1 MNLKQKLS
9 SRKLWAAVVGVVT
22 GLAMIFGLDENTI
35 NTVAGAIVSVSSVMT
50 YIITEGVV
58 DATAVGNAA
67 NKVQDAIEQVQGDS
81 NTSN

>member
-1 MNLKQKLS
+1 MNLKQKLT
-9 SRKLWAAVVGVVT
+9 SRKFLAAVVGLIT
-22 GLAMIFGLDENTI
+22 GLSMIFGLDENTI

-67 NKVQDAIEQVQGDS
+67 NKVQDAIDQIQGD

>member
-1 MNLKQKLS
+1 MSLKQKLS
-9 SRKLWAAVVGVVT
+9 SRKFLAAVVGLIT
-22 GLAMIFGLDENTI
+22 GLSMIFGLDENTI

-67 NKVQDAIEQVQGDS
+67 NKVQDAIEQVQGDN

>member
-1 MNLKQKLS
+1 MNLKQKLT
-9 SRKLWAAVVGVVT
+9 SRKFLAAVVGLIT
-22 GLAMIFGLDENTI
+22 GLSMIFGLDENTI

-50 YIITEGVV
+50 YIITEGVI

-67 NKVQDAIEQVQGDS
+67 NKVQDAIEQVQGD